1 MGSITRGLANN
12 ISSSGTIAAGGINND
27 SLSAITTF
35 GFDLGSMV
43 LIKEQTASSSASIEF
58 INGTSG
64 VVLDTTYNNYLFS
77 VQSVRQ
83 SSDGSGISVDFSTDG
98 GSTYGSTKRSVFW
111 RSSVSEDGVTGSLN
125 GVFDGPSLDDETG
138 AQSLTSG
145 TGNDADESSSA
156 TFWLYE
162 PGSTTFMKGYGGSG
176 AETSSQSPP
185 YIFSRFY
192 GGLVNTTSAIN
203 AVKFVPQSA
212 SNFVTG
218 TFKLYG
224 FVK

>member
-12 ISSSGTIAAGGINND
+12 ISSTGTIAAGGINND
-27 SLSAITTF
+27 SLSAITAF

-43 LIKEQTASSSASIEF
+43 LIKEQTASNSASIEF

-77 VQSVRQ
+77 VHCFRASN
-83 SSDGSGISVDFSTDG
+83 DGSGIEVDFSTDG
-98 GSTYGSTKRSVFW
+98 GSTYGTTKRSIFW
-111 RSSVSEDGVTGSLN
+111 RSSIAEDNSANAFN
-125 GVFDGPSLDDETG
+125 GYFDVPSLDDQTS
-138 AQSLTSG
+138 AQRLTSG
-145 TGNDADESSSA
+145 TGNDADESGSA

-176 AETSSQSPP
+176 VETSSQTPP
-185 YIFSRFY
+185 NIFSRYY

-203 AVKFVPQSA
+203 AVKFTCNSG
-212 SNFVTG
+212 NIVTG

-224 FVK
+224 LVK